1 MVGGKG
7 RMTNKEAIKSIIVKS
22 LESAKNY
29 EIADG
34 YSHIVSCG
42 DCPYWYD
49 CRNEHLCDEYILD
62 KLEESEDK

>member
-1 MVGGKG
+1 
-7 RMTNKEAIKSIIVKS
+7 MTNRDEIKSIIVES

-42 DCPYWYD
+42 DCPYWID
-49 CRNEHLCDEYILD
+49 CRNEYECDEYILD
-62 KLEESEDK
+62 KLEAEE